1 MANAEDADRIFYD
14 PVSDHV
20 RVRRYRLSQI
30 CSWNPPAPV
39 GEVFEAIPRL
49 EQSLG

>member
-1 MANAEDADRIFYD
+1 MANAEDTDGILYD
-14 PVSDHV
+14 PVADDV
-20 RVRRYRLSQI
+20 RVRRDQLAQI

-39 GEVFEAIPRL
+39 GEVFEAIPCR